1 MKLFRTLAVAIA
13 AASCGAGA
21 FAQGTVQF
29 GFDPDGAGGAFGS
42 ITADRF
48 DWAPGTAYAVGAVPT
63 SAGDPFTLYYQ
74 ANLSAVQ
81 LGSGNVFSQG
91 TGGATFNA
99 VAGFGEITQAVV
111 PVGTGAIAVFQ
122 HDPANPV
129 NYFRICTGSGN
140 NLSGAGF
147 GCTAANAILT
157 GVVTSIPSS
166 SFNVPT
172 FNGPYSLLD
181 GVGADNWGGQLTVTG
196 SGTTDIRVN
205 VTSLNTAYFTSF
217 DLLQSLVV
225 SFFNS
230 SQVLP
235 YAQVDPSQSI
245 FTGAGSINTVGTVG
259 AVNGLS
265 GPNMLFQADANQS
278 FTVEGKVPEPG
289 SLALIGLVLAGLGA
303 AAGRRK
309 A

>member
-1 MKLFRTLAVAIA
+1 MKMKLFRSMAVAVA
-13 AASCGAGA
+13 AAACAGGA
-21 FAQGTVQF
+21 FAQASVPF
-29 GFDPDGAGGAFGS
+29 LFDPDGAGGAFAP

-48 DWAPGTAYAVGAVPT
+48 DWAPGSAYAVGAIPT
-63 SAGDPFTLYYQ
+63 AANDPFTLYYQ

-81 LGSGNVFSQG
+81 LGSGNVFNQG
-91 TGGATFNA
+91 VGGITFNA
-99 VAGFGEITQAVV
+99 VAGFGEITTAVV
-111 PVGTGAIAVFQ
+111 PVGAGAVATFGF
-122 HDPANPV
+122 DGGNPV

-157 GVVTSIPSS
+157 GVVNAIPSS
-166 SFNVPT
+166 SFNVPNFGNT
-172 FNGPYSLLD
+172 ALLD
-181 GVGADNWGGQLTVTG
+181 SNGADDWAGQQTVVG

-205 VTSLNTAYFTSF
+205 IASVNMAYFPSF
-217 DLLQSLVV
+217 DVLQSLII

-235 YAQVDPSQSI
+235 YLQVDPSRTM
-245 FTGAGSINTVGTVG
+245 FTGAGSVATAGLG
-259 AVNGLS
+259 AVNGIN

-278 FTVEGKVPEPG
+278 FSVQQKVPEPG
-289 SLALIGLVLAGLGA
+289 TLALIGLALAGLGA
-303 AAGRRK
+303 ARRRK

>member
-1 MKLFRTLAVAIA
+1 MKLFRTLAVALA
-13 AASCGAGA
+13 AAACGAGA

-29 GFDPDGAGGAFGS
+29 QFDPDGAPGGIAAV
-42 ITADRF
+42 TADRF
-48 DWAPGTAYAVGAVPT
+48 DWAPGTAYAVGAIPT
-63 SAGDPFTLYYQ
+63 AAGDPFTLYYQ

-91 TGGATFNA
+91 AGATFNA
-99 VAGFGEITQAVV
+99 VAAFGEITTAVV
-111 PVGTGAIAVFQ
+111 PIGTGAIATFAF
-122 HDPANPV
+122 DPANPV

-157 GVVTSIPSS
+157 GVVTNIPSS

-181 GVGADNWGGQLTVTG
+181 GVGNDDWNGQLTVTG

-259 AVNGLS
+259 GVNGLS

-278 FTVEGKVPEPG
+278 FTVASKVPEPG

-303 AAGRRK
+303 AASRRK